1 MPKLSAGKIPP
12 LEEHLS
18 PPLNFESGAAFGVNV
33 YKSIFFIAMT
43 KAAMENATM
52 AMAVELAKHKVCHIV
67 RYILASFRVRLP
79 IAAIL
84 HISFHTRLR
93 KQKYCI

>member
-1 MPKLSAGKIPP
+1 
-12 LEEHLS
+12 
-18 PPLNFESGAAFGVNV
+18 
-33 YKSIFFIAMT
+33 MT

-67 RYILASFRVRLP
+67 RYMLASFRVRLRLP